1 MGKRTFSILL
11 MAAFSA
17 MLGLGIISPFLPEL
31 VRRHSANGFWMGMI
45 FAGFAFSRGVIMPF
59 VGKFSDRVGRKVF
72 VSSGLLLFAVISL
85 FYPKV
90 HSMYDLTLVRMAHG
104 LAAGLVIPIV
114 MAYGGEFADKGQEGS
129 VGGYL
134 TTMFYLGL
142 ATGPFI
148 GGIINRELGFNW
160 VFYIMSILGFIAFL
174 IVVFF
179 LPESKPSVASIKKS
193 AIPFR
198 SLIKYNFVKAMLI
211 IAMVNTLMLTVFM
224 SFVPSLAHSLRIDAE
239 HIGIIISVSILV
251 ASLLQIPSG
260 KFSDRLDITGKL
272 FQISA
277 GVSISMISLFVMPFC
292 PDFVALLVVGAFL
305 GLGAAMT
312 TPVIINI
319 SMGIGQ
325 NVGMG
330 TWMGII
336 NTAMSAGFMTAPL
349 IAGIVMDHMGIEKVF
364 YVLALVAFSGS
375 LCYFHYVHKRLASH
389 KMR

>member
-1 MGKRTFSILL
+1 

-59 VGKFSDRVGRKVF
+59 VGKVSDRVGKKIF
-72 VSSGLLLFAVISL
+72 VATGLFLFAVISL
-85 FYPKV
+85 FYPRA
-90 HSMYDLTLVRMAHG
+90 HNMYDLTLVRMAHG
-104 LAAGLVIPIV
+104 LAAGMVIPIV
-114 MAYGGEFADKGQEGS
+114 MAYGGEFAEKGKEGS
-129 VGGYL
+129 IAGYL

-142 ATGPFI
+142 ASGPFI
-148 GGIINRELGFNW
+148 GGIINRELGFDW
-160 VFYIMSILGFIAFL
+160 VFYSMSILAFTAFL

-179 LPESKPSVASIKKS
+179 LPESKPKDVIKVEKNS
-193 AIPFR
+193 IPFR
-198 SLIKYNFVKAMLI
+198 SLVKYNFVKAMLI
-211 IAMVNTLMLTVFM
+211 VAMVNTLMLTVFM
-224 SFVPSLAHSLRIDAE
+224 SFMPSLAHRLNIDSE

-260 KFSDRLDITGKL
+260 RFSDTLSITGRL

-277 GVSISMISLFVMPFC
+277 GVSVSMISLFAMPFC
-292 PDFVALLVVGAFL
+292 PDFVALLIAGCFL
-305 GLGAAMT
+305 GLGAAIT
-312 TPVIINI
+312 TPAIMNI

-336 NTAMSAGFMTAPL
+336 NAAMSAGFMTAPL
-349 IAGIVMDHMGIEKVF
+349 IAGIVMDYMGIDKVF
-364 YVLALVAFSGS
+364 YVLSLVAFSGG
-375 LCYFHYVHKRLASH
+375 LCYFHYVHRRLAGY
-389 KMR
+389 KQG